1 MTPND
6 LAKLSSEEFVAFII
20 AHFEREGYALEEC
33 RPAPAGQLLLFQ
45 LKGMRYVAYCLS
57 DKSLFGPVTSVE
69 VAWGVT
75 EAKIQ
80 TAACGYIITR
90 SRFYFGAEMEARG
103 SGIEIVL
110 VDGEALK
117 RWIL

>member
-6 LAKLSSEEFVAFII
+6 LALLSPEEFTAFII
-20 AHFEREGYALEEC
+20 ACFESQGYALEEC

-57 DKSLFGPVTSVE
+57 NTPLFGPVTSVE
-69 VAWGVT
+69 VAWGVKAA
-75 EAKIQ
+75 ENL

-90 SRFYFGAEMEARG
+90 SRFYFGAEMEAKG
-103 SGIEIVL
+103 AGIEIVL
-110 VDGEALK
+110 VDGKTLK
-117 RWIL
+117 RWIV